1 MKVRSRSIN
10 GSTYMGDPEKISIF
24 FTVAASKRS
33 RAPKSMGL
41 WLWLSPSLA
50 CKTRIKRL
58 QTIEGEAFGLEEL
71 FSKVLPEPR
80 GAV

>member
-1 MKVRSRSIN
+1 MKVRSKTIN
-10 GSTYMGDPEKISIF
+10 GSTYMGVRRNFDF

-41 WLWLSPSLA
+41 WLWLSPSVA
-50 CKTRIKRL
+50 CKTRIIRL

-71 FSKVLPEPR
+71 FSKVLPQSR
-80 GAV
+80 DAV